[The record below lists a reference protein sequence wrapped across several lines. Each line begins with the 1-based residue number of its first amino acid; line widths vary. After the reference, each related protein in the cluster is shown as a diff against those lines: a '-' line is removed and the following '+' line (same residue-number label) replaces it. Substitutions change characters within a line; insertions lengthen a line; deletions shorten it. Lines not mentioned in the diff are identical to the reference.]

1 MGMSSP
7 PSSLWPRL
15 ALTWLIYTVTGVAS
29 VYFAAAN
36 DFVSPLY
43 LAAGL
48 GLACVLGWGP
58 RVLWAV
64 GLGGA
69 SVSVFYQTV
78 AAPST
83 PLPLMLTLAVLVGLG
98 AGLQAWAAQALTR
111 ARDGQDLSLEN
122 PGQILRF
129 LLLAGPLACLVSAGV
144 ATTATVLVGG
154 LPAEQALRFAFN
166 WWAGDT
172 LGVLIGTPML
182 LPLVGQPAALWRPR
196 RRVVSIPL
204 LVTTVLLTL
213 AVRQLNAWHQERQ
226 YAVFLQSVEATT
238 SAVQLR
244 LHGYLHA
251 VEALNGLMDASE
263 EVSRVEFHRATRYW
277 LGALDSVQALGWEER
292 VARADLP
299 AFEAAQRLEGLPGYR
314 VYDGIERR
322 PPQGDEVL
330 ALRFIE
336 PQSQNLRALGYN
348 VLSRP
353 ETRSTYERA
362 RDTDTLQATQGFQ
375 LIQETGMQQGVVIYR
390 PVYDGEP
397 QTVSERRQ
405 TVRGALFLTLRMD
418 DALASI
424 LRDMP
429 AHLAACLY
437 ESHPL
442 GERLLGGTPAC
453 VHLDARHPPR
463 HLQRVPV
470 AFAGQTWTLA
480 VWARGPIPMAGDGA
494 TFWLLAVV
502 GALLAT
508 ALGTLLLVMTGHARS
523 LQDAM
528 EEARRQH
535 AVAEQANRA
544 KSDFLSRMS
553 HELRTPLNAV
563 LGFAQV
569 MELDTSAPLPPS
581 QRRRVQQIQ
590 QAGWHLL
597 DMIDDVL
604 DISRLDSGNMRLN
617 CAPMPV
623 SDALEAALSMV
634 QDKAQKQ
641 GITLQGPGPVPADW
655 GVHADA
661 TRLRQILTNLLSNA
675 IKYNR
680 PHGSVTVSVSRQ
692 VDSAHQ
698 ATLRVAV
705 SDTGLGMSPAQQA
718 QLFQPF
724 NRLGR
729 EHSQT
734 EGTGIGLVISRHL
747 AELMHGTLEVA
758 SQADVGS
765 TFTLVLPA
773 VSLVSPASETPSALP
788 PSDTAPPAPGPR
800 HVLYVEDNPTNSELL
815 REGLRARQ
823 DLSVSVAA
831 TAEEALDWL
840 HNPARGPRPDL
851 ILLDLHLPDASGME
865 VLRLLKANPDTAGI
879 PVIMVSAD
887 AMPEQMQA
895 ALDAGAHSYLT
906 KPVHL
911 PTLLRS
917 IDALLHP

>member
-1 MGMSSP
+1 MLTLPTSP
-7 PSSLWPRL
+7 WLRL
-15 ALTWLIYTVTGVAS
+15 IVTWLIYTAVGVSS
-29 VYFAAAN
+29 VLLAATS

-48 GLACVLGWGP
+48 GLAFVLGWGP
-58 RVLWAV
+58 RMVWAV

-69 SVSVFYQTV
+69 SVSVFYQVVVLPT
-78 AAPST
+78 A
-83 PLPLMLTLAVLVGLG
+83 PLPVMAALASTVGVG
-98 AGLQAWAAQALTR
+98 IGLQAWVALALTR
-111 ARDGQDLSLEN
+111 TRDGQDLALEH

-144 ATTATVLVGG
+144 ATSAMILIGS
-154 LPAEQALRFAFN
+154 LPTEQALRFFIN

-172 LGVLIGTPML
+172 LGVLIGTPLL

-196 RRVVSIPL
+196 RRLVSIPL
-204 LVTTVLLTL
+204 LVTAVLLTV

-226 YAVFLQSVEATT
+226 HAVFLQSVEATT
-238 SAVQLR
+238 SAVKLR
-244 LHGYLHA
+244 LQGYLHA
-251 VEALNGLMDASE
+251 VEAMHGLMDASE
-263 EVSRVEFHRATRYW
+263 TVSRAEFHRATRYW
-277 LGALDSVQALGWEER
+277 LGTLDSVQAMGWEER
-292 VARADLP
+292 VAMADLP

-314 VYDGIERR
+314 VYDGVDRR
-322 PPQGDEVL
+322 PPEGDEVL

-336 PQSQNLRALGYN
+336 PQRHNLRALGYN

-353 ETRSTYERA
+353 ETRTTYERA

-375 LIQETGMQQGVVIYR
+375 LIQETGMQQGVVLYR

-397 QTVSERRQ
+397 QTVAERRL
-405 TVRGALFLTLRMD
+405 TARGALFLTLRMD

-424 LRDMP
+424 LKDMP

-437 ESHPL
+437 ESHPA

-453 VHLDARHPPR
+453 VHLDANHPPH
-463 HLQRVPV
+463 HLARVPV

-480 VWARGPIPMAGDGA
+480 VWARAPIPLIGDGA

-502 GALLAT
+502 GTLLAT

-523 LQDAM
+523 LQEAM
-528 EEARRQH
+528 QEARRQH
-535 AVAEQANRA
+535 TAADQANRA
-544 KSDFLSRMS
+544 KSDFLSRIS

-569 MELDTSAPLPPS
+569 MEMDTSASLPAS

-617 CAPMPV
+617 CEPMQV
-623 SDALEAALSMV
+623 TEALKAALSLV
-634 QDKAQKQ
+634 QDQALKQ
-641 GITLQGPGPVPADW
+641 GITLHGPGPVPSDW

-661 TRLRQILTNLLSNA
+661 TRVRQILTNLLSNA

-680 PHGSVTVSVSRQ
+680 PQGSVTVSVSRQ
-692 VDSAHQ
+692 VDSAQQ
-698 ATLRVAV
+698 ATLRVSV

-729 EHSQT
+729 ERSQT
-734 EGTGIGLVISRHL
+734 TGTGIGLVISRHL
-747 AELMHGTLEVA
+747 AELMHGTLEVQ
-758 SQADVGS
+758 SREDEGS

-773 VSLVSPASETPSALP
+773 VRLAPAASEAAPPTPPSETTAPAS
-788 PSDTAPPAPGPR
+788 GPR
-800 HVLYVEDNPTNSELL
+800 HLLYVEDNPTNSELL
-815 REGLRARQ
+815 REGLRERH

-831 TAEEALDWL
+831 TAEEALAWL
-840 HNPARGPRPDL
+840 HNRLRGPRPDL

-865 VLRLLKANPDTAGI
+865 VLKLLKANPDTAGI

-887 AMPEQMQA
+887 AMPEQVEA
-895 ALDAGAHSYLT
+895 ALAAGAQSYQT

-911 PTLLRS
+911 P
-917 IDALLHP
+917 ALLKLIDELLGH

>member
-1 MGMSSP
+1 MLTP

-15 ALTWLIYTVTGVAS
+15 ILTWVMYTAVGLAS
-29 VYFAAAN
+29 VALAATN

-48 GLACVLGWGP
+48 GLAFVLGWGL
-58 RVLWAV
+58 RMVWAV

-69 SVSVFYQTV
+69 AVSVAYQ
-78 AAPST
+78 AFMHPST
-83 PLPLMLTLAVLVGLG
+83 LWPVMLTLAALVGMG
-98 AGLQAWAAQALTR
+98 IALQAWVAQALTR
-111 ARDGQDLSLEN
+111 ARDGQALSLEH

-144 ATTATVLVGG
+144 ATSAMVLLGG
-154 LPAEQALRFAFN
+154 LPVEEALRFAFN

-182 LPLVGQPAALWRPR
+182 LPLVGQPAALWRPC

-204 LVTTVLLTL
+204 LVMAVLLTL
-213 AVRQLNAWHQERQ
+213 ALRQLHAWHQERQ
-226 YAVFLQSVEATT
+226 HAVFLQSAEATT
-238 SAVQLR
+238 SAVKLR
-244 LHGYLHA
+244 LQGYLDA

-263 EVSRVEFHRATRYW
+263 EVSRAEFHRATRYW
-277 LGALDSVQALGWEER
+277 LGALDSVQAMGWEER
-292 VARADLP
+292 VAIADLP
-299 AFEAAQRLEGLPGYR
+299 AFEAAQRMEGLPGYR
-314 VYDGIERR
+314 VYDGVDRR

-336 PQSQNLRALGYN
+336 PQSHNLRALGYN

-353 ETRSTYERA
+353 ETRTTYELA

-390 PVYDGEP
+390 PVYNGDP
-397 QTVSERRQ
+397 QTVAERRL

-437 ESHPL
+437 ESHL
-442 GERLLGGTPAC
+442 AGERLLGGSPAC
-453 VHLDARHPPR
+453 VHLDASPAPR

-480 VWARGPIPMAGDGA
+480 VWARSPIPMVGDGA

-502 GALLAT
+502 GTLLAT

-528 EEARRQH
+528 QEARRQH
-535 AVAEQANRA
+535 AAADQANRA
-544 KSDFLSRMS
+544 KSEFLSRMS

-617 CAPMPV
+617 CEPMPV
-623 SDALEAALSMV
+623 TEALKAALSLV
-634 QDKAQKQ
+634 QDQALKQ
-641 GITLQGPGPVPADW
+641 GITLHGPEPVPADW

-661 TRLRQILTNLLSNA
+661 THLRQILTNLLSNA

-692 VDSAHQ
+692 IDSAQQ

-729 EHSQT
+729 EGSQT
-734 EGTGIGLVISRHL
+734 AGTGIGLVISRHL
-747 AELMHGTLEVA
+747 AELMHGTLEVE
-758 SQADVGS
+758 SRADVGS

-773 VSLVSPASETPSALP
+773 VPLT
-788 PSDTAPPAPGPR
+788 PPAGEAVPATSPHEAAAPAAGPR

-815 REGLRARQ
+815 REGLSERQ
-823 DLSVSVAA
+823 DLRVSVAT

-840 HNPARGPRPDL
+840 HNRSRGPRPDL

-865 VLRLLKANPDTAGI
+865 VLRLLKTNPDTAGI

-887 AMPEQMQA
+887 AMPEQVEA
-895 ALDAGAHSYLT
+895 ALAAGAQNYQT

-911 PTLLRS
+911 P
-917 IDALLHP
+917 ALLQLIDELLGH

>member
-1 MGMSSP
+1 MPTFLTSP
-7 PSSLWPRL
+7 WQRL
-15 ALTWLIYTVTGVAS
+15 IVTWLIYTLTGVSS
-29 VYFAAAN
+29 VALAATS

-58 RVLWAV
+58 RMVWAV

-69 SVSVFYQTV
+69 SVSVFYQVVVLPAGPMLVT
-78 AAPST
+78 AA
-83 PLPLMLTLAVLVGLG
+83 LAVLVGVG
-98 AGLQAWAAQALTR
+98 IGLQVWVAWALTR
-111 ARDGQDLSLEN
+111 ARRGQDLALEH
-122 PGQILRF
+122 PGDILRF
-129 LLLAGPLACLVSAGV
+129 LLLAGPLACLVSASV
-144 ATTATVLVGG
+144 ATTAMCLIGD
-154 LPAEQALRFAFN
+154 LPVEQAPRFFFN

-172 LGVLIGTPML
+172 LGILIGTPML
-182 LPLVGQPAALWRPR
+182 LPLVGRPASLWRPR

-204 LVTTVLLTL
+204 LVMAALLTL

-226 YAVFLQSVEATT
+226 HAVFLQSVESTT
-238 SAVQLR
+238 SAVTLR

-251 VEALNGLMDASE
+251 VEALHGLMDASE
-263 EVSRVEFHRATRYW
+263 TVSRTEFHRATRYW
-277 LGALDSVQALGWEER
+277 LETLDSVQAMGWEQR
-292 VARADLP
+292 VAMTDLP
-299 AFEAAQRLEGLPGYR
+299 AFEAAQRQEGLPGYR
-314 VYDGIERR
+314 VYDGQDRR

-336 PQSQNLRALGYN
+336 PQNRNLRALGFN

-353 ETRSTYERA
+353 ETRTTYERA

-397 QTVSERRQ
+397 QTVGERRQ
-405 TVRGALFLTLRMD
+405 TVQGTLFLTLRMD

-429 AHLAACLY
+429 PHLAACLF
-437 ESHPL
+437 ESSAL
-442 GERLLGGTPAC
+442 GERLLGGSAAC
-453 VHLDARHPPR
+453 VHLNATHPPR

-480 VWARGPIPMAGDGA
+480 VWARAPIPLAGDSA

-502 GALLAT
+502 GTLLAT
-508 ALGTLLLVMTGHARS
+508 ALGTLLLVMTGHARH
-523 LQDAM
+523 LQEAM
-528 EEARRQH
+528 QEARRQH
-535 AVAEQANRA
+535 VAADQANRA
-544 KSDFLSRMS
+544 KSEFLSRMS

-569 MELDTSAPLPPS
+569 MELDTSAPLPAS
-581 QRRRVQQIQ
+581 QRHRVQQIQ

-604 DISRLDSGNMRLN
+604 DISRLDSGTMRLN
-617 CAPMPV
+617 CQPMPV
-623 SDALEAALSMV
+623 TEALAAALSLV
-634 QDKAQKQ
+634 QDQARKQ
-641 GITLQGPGPVPADW
+641 GITVQCPDQVPSGW

-680 PHGSVTVSVSRQ
+680 PHGSVTVTVARH
-692 VDSAHQ
+692 VDPAQQ

-705 SDTGLGMSPAQQA
+705 SDTGLGLSASQQA

-729 EHSQT
+729 ERSQT
-734 EGTGIGLVISRHL
+734 AGTGIGLVISRHL
-747 AELMHGTLEVA
+747 AELMHGTLEVQ
-758 SQADVGS
+758 SRENEGS

-773 VSLVSPASETPSALP
+773 IELPPPASEAQPTSSASEP
-788 PSDTAPPAPGPR
+788 VAQEAHR
-800 HVLYVEDNPTNSELL
+800 HHVLYVEDNPANSELL
-815 REGLRARQ
+815 IQGLRERAG
-823 DLSVSVAA
+823 LSVSAAA
-831 TAEEALDWL
+831 TAEEALAL
-840 HNPARGPRPDL
+840 VHNRLLGPRPDL

-865 VLRLLKANPDTAGI
+865 VLKLLKANPDTAGI
-879 PVIMVSAD
+879 PVIMISAD
-887 AMPEQMQA
+887 AMPEQAQA
-895 ALDAGAHSYLT
+895 ALAAGAQSYQT

-911 PTLLRS
+911 P
-917 IDALLHP
+917 ALLQLIDELLGP